1 MKNAVVIIPARAGS
15 KRIKKKNVRLFLKK
29 PIISFPIKTAINS
42 KIFSKIIV
50 STDSEKIGNIGKK
63 YGATEIIYRPRHLSN
78 DTAGTMGVIKHAINY
93 LEEKNFN
100 FDYVCCLY
108 PVSVLLKP
116 LDLINAYNLILKNK
130 HSFIF
135 SSLKYSHPIQ
145 RGFTSKKNKIK
156 FFYKKGPLAKRTQD
170 ISETYHDAGQFYWGK
185 KVNWKKL
192 YSILSN
198 NCGHYPMP
206 DNRSV
211 DIDNPSDWLK
221 AEALYSYYF
230 RKK

>member
-156 FFYKKGPLAKRTQD
+156 FFTKKDL
-170 ISETYHDAGQFYWGK
+170 
-185 KVNWKKL
+185 
-192 YSILSN
+192 
-198 NCGHYPMP
+198 
-206 DNRSV
+206 
-211 DIDNPSDWLK
+211 WLK
-221 AEALYSYYF
+221 EHKIFLKHIMMQVNF
-230 RKK
+230 IGVKK